1 MQIST
6 LTATNMKSNIWTEF
20 ASVARWSEVI
30 NLRPFLMIFFAAFLA
45 LYGVLPCM
53 AANTDHVGIVK
64 SLAGDVMI
72 LRNDAPI
79 KAEGNMKL
87 FKGDQIRTGANGKVG
102 MIFEDDTII
111 SIGPN
116 SRIVIE
122 DFLFQPNEKRLS
134 FFARIIQG
142 TASYLSGQIA
152 KLAPNLVRIETP
164 QATVGVRGT
173 HVLIKVD

>member
-1 MQIST
+1 MI
-6 LTATNMKSNIWTEF
+6 I
-20 ASVARWSEVI
+20 VA
-30 NLRPFLMIFFAAFLA
+30 AALV
-45 LYGVLPCM
+45 LYGNLPCM
-53 AANTDHVGIVK
+53 AASPDHVGIVK
-64 SLAGDVMI
+64 SLVGDVVV

-87 FKGDQIRTGANGKVG
+87 LKGDQIRTGANGKVG
-102 MIFEDDTII
+102 LIFEDDTII

-122 DFLFQPNEKRLS
+122 NFLFQPNEKRLS
-134 FFARIIQG
+134 FIARILQG

-152 KLAPNLVRIETP
+152 KLAPDLVRIETP
-164 QATVGVRGT
+164 QATVGMRGT